1 MFIHRKLVSVMRLDV
16 EEAFLRR
23 LQRIEEEQ
31 TRIRRILLMISGDLE
46 TLKKNS
52 VAIMRCVNEEEADE

>member
-1 MFIHRKLVSVMRLDV
+1 MSPDI

-52 VAIMRCVNEEEADE
+52 VAIMRRMGEEETDE